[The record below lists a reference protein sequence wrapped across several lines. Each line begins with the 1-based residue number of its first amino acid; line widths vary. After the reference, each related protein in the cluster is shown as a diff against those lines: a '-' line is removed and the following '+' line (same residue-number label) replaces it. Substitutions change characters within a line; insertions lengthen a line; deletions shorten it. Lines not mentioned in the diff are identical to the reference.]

1 MDDSLDGV
9 AIEFLGILACTVGG
23 AIFAAVDEAM
33 VAFGELRVRT
43 ASEGRDGSARTAAR
57 FLEMGPVI
65 QARLFMGRVLCV
77 TGAALLASHIGYG
90 IHGLAGGVTAFLAMV
105 LVYTV
110 AVGTV
115 TAFVAQRASR
125 IALQLLR
132 FCRPLELLMAPFAMP
147 LVLTSALIKRLYPAR
162 PEDDPERVTE
172 VDVEQLIEQGEEH
185 GSIPVEHADLLRSVL
200 EFADTVVREVMVPR
214 TSMVAIDI
222 DTPLRDVTRLVVE
235 KGHSRYPV
243 YRGTIDQIEG
253 ILYAKDLFRFI
264 DENGGLTGKLE
275 DLVRDKVF
283 FSAESEK
290 ISGVLRDMQSRRVHL
305 SVVIDEFGGTSGMVT
320 LEDIIEE
327 IVGEI
332 QDEHDSEDVIVRE
345 IDHGHYMANAKVSI
359 YDLAELTGMQLPEEA
374 RSYESLG
381 GMIIDLAGRVPSK
394 GDSVQF
400 GSYDFVIRGADERHV
415 TRVEIVQRSEAMLPK
430 KGMNQD
436 VP

>member
-9 AIEFLGILACTVGG
+9 ATEFLGILACTALGV
-23 AIFAAVDEAM
+23 IYAAVDEAM

-43 ASEGRDGSARTAAR
+43 ASEGRDGTARTAAR
-57 FLEMGPVI
+57 FLEMGSVI

-77 TGAALLASHIGYG
+77 TGSAISASHIGNDIYG
-90 IHGLAGGVTAFLAMV
+90 FAGEVTAFVAMV
-105 LVYTV
+105 LVYSV
-110 AVGTV
+110 VVGTV

-132 FCRPLELLMAPFAMP
+132 FSLPLELFMAPFAMP
-147 LVLTSALIKRLYPAR
+147 LVLMSALIKRMYPAR

-222 DTPLRDVTRLVVE
+222 DTPLSDVTRLVVE

-264 DENGGLTGKLE
+264 DEKGGLTGKLE
-275 DLVRDKVF
+275 DLVHDKVF

-290 ISGVLRDMQSRRVHL
+290 ISGILRDMQSRRVHF

-332 QDEHDSEDVIVRE
+332 QDEHDSEDVIVRK

-359 YDLAELTGMQLPEEA
+359 YDLAELTGMRLPEEA
-374 RSYESLG
+374 GSYESLG

-400 GSYDFVIRGADERHV
+400 GSYDFVIRGADEKHI
-415 TRVEIVQRSEAMLPK
+415 TRVEIVQRDEPTISSK
-430 KGMNQD
+430 KPNHD
-436 VP
+436 SA